1 MDAKIKKAI
10 ELLKAGLGR
19 LYWRVEKLPTEFIGP
34 PAPQLRFEVQADGF
48 KVSCIAE
55 RANVEALI
63 ARLER
68 GPRNLYTPN
77 TKPPRPAY
85 GLNLATI
92 KSYLAAGDQQLMH
105 DLYANG
111 HPNVYRGA
119 TYPGE
124 VLWLIG
130 RPMPEPWGALIQVEQ
145 YAGRGK
151 WHPQINHALTGLR
164 VCDGHTISPRITP
177 EYITQAALGREVI
190 NGR

>member
-19 LYWRVEKLPTEFIGP
+19 LYWRVEKLPANFIGP
-34 PAPQLRFEVQADGF
+34 PALQLRFEVQADGF

-68 GPRNLYTPN
+68 RPRNLYTQN

-119 TYPGE
+119 TLPGE

-130 RPMPEPWGALIQVEQ
+130 KPMPEPWGALIQAEK
-145 YAGRGK
+145 YAGGK
-151 WHPQINHALTGLR
+151 WHPQITHALTGLR
-164 VCDGHTISPRITP
+164 VCEGHTISARITP
-177 EYITQAALGREVI
+177 EDITRAARGREVI

>member
-1 MDAKIKKAI
+1 MAAKVKKAI
-10 ELLKAGLGR
+10 ELLKARLGL
-19 LYWRVEKLPTEFIGP
+19 LYWRVEKLPAKFIGP
-34 PAPQLRFEVQADGF
+34 PAQQLRFEVQADGF

-55 RANVEALI
+55 RASVEALI

-92 KSYLAAGDQQLMH
+92 KSYLAAGDLQLMH

-119 TYPGE
+119 TKHGE

-130 RPMPEPWGALIQVEQ
+130 RPMPEPWGALIQAEHF
-145 YAGRGK
+145 AGGK
-151 WHPQINHALTGLR
+151 WHPQITHALTGLR
-164 VCDGHTISPRITP
+164 VCDGHTIPLRVTP
-177 EYITQAALGREVI
+177 EDITRAALGREVV